1 MTKRI
6 LFNGLL
12 LALFSFGLEG
22 CLSWPVM
29 TENFGQRPIEMGK
42 QDQVFSPTAPQP
54 TKLSS
59 DFGEAQKVA
68 RDSQILNP
76 ESTGRLE
83 PVEGLDG
90 DVAVKAV
97 TRYRE
102 FFENPPFAGYAKK
115 GSKAGGGSKKK

>member
-12 LALFSFGLEG
+12 LTLLCFGLEG
-22 CLSWPVM
+22 CLAWPVM
-29 TENFGQRPIEMGK
+29 TENYGQRPIEMGK
-42 QDQVFSPTAPQP
+42 KDQVFSPTAPQP
-54 TKLSS
+54 TKLSR
-59 DFGEAQKVA
+59 DFGMAQKVA

-76 ESTGRLE
+76 EPSGRLE

-90 DVAVKAV
+90 DVGVKAV

-102 FFENPPFAGYAKK
+102 FFENPPFARKTGR
-115 GSKAGGGSKKK
+115 GSKAGGGKKKK